1 MDYYGTPHV
10 KSHLAPLT
18 FALDVAGKAAGIPG
32 TGEEPMSFTYSLDV
46 AKFVVAS
53 LGLDRWDEE
62 SYCLGERTTWN
73 EVLRM
78 AEEARGMTPLSP
90 LCSAPCGMTT
100 TVS

>member
-78 AEEARGMTPLSP
+78 AEEARGMTSLSP
-90 LCSAPCGMTT
+90 LCSAPCGTAI